1 MKIRFDSNQPYQR
14 AAMDAVLGLFDGQP
28 LSSGAFEFALSDVGS
43 LAGLTELG
51 VGNRLALDE
60 TAVLRNLQTVQ
71 QANKLPASAALDGM
85 NFSVEMETGTGKT
98 YVYLRTIF
106 ELHQRYGFSKFIIV
120 VPSVAIREGVMTSL
134 RLMKE
139 HFQAL
144 FGNVAFDSW
153 VYDSKQYSKLRQFA
167 QSSTLQILVMN
178 IDAFNKKDVA
188 VIHQEKDQLSGRRPI
203 EFVQAAQPIV
213 VMDEPQN
220 METPT
225 AKEAIASLN
234 PLCTLRYS
242 ATHRN
247 HYNLVYKL
255 DPVQAYDLKL
265 VKRIEVS
272 SVLDDPDFNQPYIQV
287 QSISATKTKV
297 TAKLMIDVNEK
308 SGPQRKSISI
318 NAGGVDLFDKSNQ
331 RSNYAGFIVDEI
343 RAPSP
348 QSSPGGGGGN
358 RLSPGGG
365 KTAMF
370 PAADGYVSFSN
381 GLVLNVGQTHG
392 GRSDDVMRVQIRET
406 VREHFD
412 KELRIKKLLPGIA
425 GADARL
431 KVLSL
436 FFIDRVANYAPHPNP
451 PPQEGEGANE
461 SLREVN
467 VNDGK
472 IRHWFIEAYKE
483 LSALPKYRE
492 LSPLPVEKVHNG
504 YFSAYKG
511 IPKDTRGDTAADD
524 DAYALI
530 MQDKERLLSPD
541 EPLRFIFSHSALRE
555 GWDNPNVFQICTLN
569 ETKSDIKKRQEIGRG
584 LRLPVLESGER
595 CFDAS
600 INRLTVIANEHYD
613 EFAAKL
619 QTEIED
625 ECGVSFA
632 GRIVNKKQA
641 RTAKLKQGWR
651 LNDDFKE
658 LWARIKH
665 KTRYAVDYQ
674 TDVLI
679 ERAAKNLAARDKIA
693 HSRLS
698 VQKSGIVM
706 TGEGVSTKLLGVRE
720 AEAKDYSA
728 INVPDM
734 LGYLQAKTELT
745 RKTIAEILMRSG
757 RLSEVHKNPQQFL
770 EQAQQ
775 AIEAEL
781 NNLMIDGIK
790 YERIDGQEYE
800 MMLFETEEI
809 IGALTSMIEVDNS
822 IYDAVLFES
831 EVERAFADAM
841 SKREDIKLFIKL
853 PWWFKIDTPI
863 GTYNPDWAIVKEN
876 DAKVYLVRE
885 TKSTKEQL
893 KMRGSEWA
901 KIQCGKAHF
910 GVLGVDFDH
919 VVSANAI

>member
-1 MKIRFDSNQPYQR
+1 MKIKFDSNQPYQHD
-14 AAMDAVLGLFDGQP
+14 AIGAVLGMFDGQP
-28 LSSGAFEFALSDVGS
+28 LRSGAYEFSLSDIGS

-51 VGNRLALDE
+51 LGNQLALD
-60 TAVLRNLQTVQ
+60 ASALLRNLQTVQ
-71 QANKLPASAALDGM
+71 QANKLPISTELDGM

-98 YVYLRTIF
+98 YVYLRSIL
-106 ELHQRYGFSKFIIV
+106 ELNQKYGFSKFIIV
-120 VPSVAIREGVMTSL
+120 VPSVAIREGVITSL

-139 HFQAL
+139 HFQTL

-178 IDAFNKKDVA
+178 IDAFNKQA
-188 VIHQEKDQLSGRRPI
+188 NNVIHQDKDQLSGRKPI

-213 VMDEPQN
+213 VLDEPQN
-220 METPT
+220 MESEQ
-225 AKEAIASLN
+225 AKKAITSLN

-247 HYNLVYKL
+247 KYNLVYKL

-297 TAKLMIDVNEK
+297 TAKLSIDINEK
-308 SGPQRKSISI
+308 AGPQRKSISI
-318 NAGGVDLFDKSNQ
+318 SAGGVDLFDKTNQ
-331 RSNYAGFIVDEI
+331 RSNYSGHIVDEI
-343 RAPSP
+343 
-348 QSSPGGGGGN
+348 N
-358 RLSPGGG
+358 
-365 KTAMF
+365 
-370 PAADGYVSFSN
+370 AADGFVSFTN
-381 GLVLNVGQTHG
+381 GLVLYVGQTYG
-392 GRSDDVMRVQIRET
+392 GRGDDVMRVQIRET

-412 KELRIKKLLPGIA
+412 KELRIKKLLPDIA

-436 FFIDRVANYAPHPNP
+436 FFIDRVANYAA
-451 PPQEGEGANE
+451 E
-461 SLREVN
+461 
-467 VNDGK
+467 DGK

-483 LSALPKYRE
+483 LAALPKYRE

-504 YFSAYKG
+504 YFAAYKG
-511 IPKDTRGDTAADD
+511 IPKDTRGDTSADD

-569 ETKSDIKKRQEIGRG
+569 ETKSEIKKRQEIGRG

-625 ECGVSFA
+625 ECGVKFE
-632 GRIVNKKQA
+632 GRIVNKKEV

-651 LNDDFKE
+651 LNEDFKE
-658 LWARIKH
+658 LWSRIKH

-674 TDVLI
+674 TNVLI
-679 ERAAKNLAARDKIA
+679 EKAAKNLAARDKIA
-693 HSRLS
+693 QSKIR
-698 VQKSGIVM
+698 VQKGGIGM
-706 TGEGVSTKLLGVRE
+706 SGEGVGTQLLSVRE
-720 AEAKDYSA
+720 ADADDYQT
-728 INVPDM
+728 INVPDL
-734 LGYLQAKTELT
+734 LGYLQTKTELT
-745 RKTIAEILMRSG
+745 RKTIAEILIRSG
-757 RLSEVHKNPQQFL
+757 RLNEVHHNPQQFL

-775 AIEAEL
+775 AIEVEL
-781 NNLMIDGIK
+781 RGLMIDGIK
-790 YERIDGQEYE
+790 YEKINGQEYE
-800 MMLFETEEI
+800 MLLFEEREI
-809 IGALTSMIEVDNS
+809 FGSDLNQVLVENS
-822 IYDAVLFES
+822 IYDEVFVDS
-831 EVERAFADAM
+831 EVERQFAEAM
-841 SKREDIKLFIKL
+841 STRTDIKLFIKL
-853 PWWFKIDTPI
+853 PGWFMVDTPI

-885 TKSTKEQL
+885 TKGTKEQL

-910 GVLGVDFDH
+910 DTLKVDFDY
-919 VVSANAI
+919 ATTADEI

>member
-1 MKIRFDSNQPYQR
+1 MKIKFDSNQPYQR
-14 AAMDAVLGLFDGQP
+14 DAMDAVLGLFDGQP
-28 LSSGAFEFALSDVGS
+28 LCSGAFEFELSDAGS

-51 VGNRLALDE
+51 LGNRLALDE
-60 TAVLRNLQTVQ
+60 AALLRNLQTVQ
-71 QANKLPASAALDGM
+71 QANKLPPSAALDGM
-85 NFSVEMETGTGKT
+85 NFSLEMETGTGKT
-98 YVYLRTIF
+98 YVYLRSIF

-120 VPSVAIREGVMTSL
+120 VPSVAIREGVITSL

-178 IDAFNKKDVA
+178 IQAFVSQASN
-188 VIHQEKDQLSGRRPI
+188 VIHQEKDQLSGRKPI
-203 EFVQAAQPIV
+203 EFVQAAQPV
-213 VMDEPQN
+213 VVLDEPQN
-220 METPT
+220 MESEQ
-225 AKEAIASLN
+225 AKKAIASLN

-247 HYNLVYKL
+247 RYNLVYKL

-272 SVLDDPDFNQPYIQV
+272 SVLDDPDFNQPFIQV

-297 TAKLMIDVNEK
+297 TAKLLIDVNEK
-308 SGPQRKSISI
+308 AGPQRKRISIST
-318 NAGGVDLFDKSNQ
+318 GGVELFEKTNE
-331 RSNYAGFIVDEI
+331 RGNYAGHIVDEI
-343 RAPSP
+343 
-348 QSSPGGGGGN
+348 N
-358 RLSPGGG
+358 
-365 KTAMF
+365 
-370 PAADGYVSFSN
+370 AAENFVSFTN

-392 GRSDDVMRVQIRET
+392 GRGDEVMRVQIRET
-406 VREHFD
+406 VREHLD
-412 KELRIKKLLPGIA
+412 KELRIKKLLPDIA

-436 FFIDRVANYAPHPNP
+436 FFIDRVANYAA
-451 PPQEGEGANE
+451 E
-461 SLREVN
+461 
-467 VNDGK
+467 DGK
-472 IRHWFIEAYKE
+472 IRHWFIEAYQE
-483 LSALPKYRE
+483 LAALPKYRE

-504 YFSAYKG
+504 YFAAYKG
-511 IPKDTRGDTAADD
+511 MPKDTRGDTAADD
-524 DAYALI
+524 EAYALI

-541 EPLRFIFSHSALRE
+541 EPLRFIFTHSALRE

-569 ETKSDIKKRQEIGRG
+569 ETKSEIKKRQEIGRG

-625 ECGVSFA
+625 ECGVKFE
-632 GRIVNKKQA
+632 GRIINKKNT

-651 LNDDFKE
+651 LNEDFKE
-658 LWARIKH
+658 LWSRIKH

-674 TDVLI
+674 TDVLVA
-679 ERAAKNLAARDKIA
+679 RAAKNLAARDKIA
-693 HSRLS
+693 PSRIS

-706 TGEGVSTKLLGVRE
+706 SGDGVEAQLLGVRE

-728 INVPDM
+728 LNVPDM
-734 LGYLQAKTELT
+734 LGYLQSKTELT
-745 RKTIAEILMRSG
+745 RKTIAGILLRSD
-757 RLSEVHKNPQQFL
+757 RLSEVRQNPQQFL
-770 EQAQQ
+770 EQARQ

-781 NNLMIDGIK
+781 HNLMIDGIK
-790 YERIDGQEYE
+790 YERISGQEYE
-800 MMLFETEEI
+800 MMLFEAEEI
-809 IGALTSMIEVDNS
+809 TGALTSMIEVDNS

-831 EVERAFADAM
+831 EVERTFAEAM
-841 SKREDIKLFIKL
+841 SMREDIKLFIKL
-853 PWWFKIDTPI
+853 PGWFKIETPI
-863 GTYNPDWAIVKEN
+863 GTYNPDWAIVKQD

-885 TKSTKEQL
+885 TKSTKDQL
-893 KMRGSEWA
+893 KLRGSEWA

-910 GVLGVDFDH
+910 DTLGVDFAH
-919 VVSANAI
+919 IVSASEV

>member
-1 MKIRFDSNQPYQR
+1 MKIKFDSNQPYQHD
-14 AAMDAVLGLFDGQP
+14 AMDAVLGLFDGQP
-28 LSSGAFEFALSDVGS
+28 LSSGAFEFVLSDAGS
-43 LAGLTELG
+43 LAGLSELG
-51 VGNRLALDE
+51 FGNQLALDE
-60 TAVLRNLQTVQ
+60 AALLRNLQTVQ
-71 QANKLPASAALDGM
+71 QFNKLPVSDTLDGM

-98 YVYLRTIF
+98 YVYLRSIF
-106 ELHQRYGFSKFIIV
+106 ELHQRFGFCKFIIV
-120 VPSVAIREGVMTSL
+120 VPSVAIREGVITSL

-139 HFQAL
+139 HFQTL

-178 IDAFNKKDVA
+178 IDAFNKQA
-188 VIHQEKDQLSGRRPI
+188 NNVIHQDKDQLSGRKPI

-213 VMDEPQN
+213 VLDEPQN
-220 METPT
+220 MESDQ
-225 AKEAIASLN
+225 AKKAIASLN

-247 HYNLVYKL
+247 RYNLVYKL

-297 TAKLMIDVNEK
+297 TAKLLVDVNEK
-308 SGPQRKSISI
+308 AGPQRKSISI
-318 NAGGVDLFDKSNQ
+318 SAGGVDLFEKTNE
-331 RSNYAGFIVDEI
+331 RGNYAGHIVDEI
-343 RAPSP
+343 NS
-348 QSSPGGGGGN
+348 
-358 RLSPGGG
+358 
-365 KTAMF
+365 
-370 PAADGYVSFSN
+370 ADGYVSFTN
-381 GLVLNVGQTHG
+381 GLMLNVGQTHG
-392 GRSDDVMRVQIRET
+392 GRGDDVMRVQIRET

-425 GADARL
+425 GVEARL

-436 FFIDRVANYAPHPNP
+436 FFIDRVVNYAA
-451 PPQEGEGANE
+451 E
-461 SLREVN
+461 
-467 VNDGK
+467 DGK

-483 LSALPKYRE
+483 LAVLPKYRE
-492 LSPLPVEKVHNG
+492 LSPLPVDKVHNG

-625 ECGVSFA
+625 ECGVKFD
-632 GRIVNKKQA
+632 GRIVNKKEA
-641 RTAKLKQGWR
+641 RTAKLKTGWR
-651 LNDDFKE
+651 LNEDFRE

-674 TDVLI
+674 TDVLVD
-679 ERAAKNLAARDKIA
+679 RAAKNLAARDKIA
-693 HSRLS
+693 PSRIS

-706 TGEGVSTKLLGVRE
+706 SGDGVDTQLLGIRE
-720 AEAKDYSA
+720 AEPKDYHSV
-728 INVPDM
+728 NVPDM

-745 RKTIAEILMRSG
+745 RKTITEILARSG
-757 RLSEVHKNPQQFL
+757 RLNEVQHNPQQFL
-770 EQAQQ
+770 EQARQ
-775 AIEAEL
+775 AIEAAL
-781 NNLMIDGIK
+781 HGLMIDGIK
-790 YERIDGQEYE
+790 YERISGQEYE
-800 MMLFETEEI
+800 MMLFEAEEI
-809 IGALTSMIEVDNS
+809 TGALTSMIAVDNS

-831 EVERAFADAM
+831 EVERAFAEAM
-841 SKREDIKLFIKL
+841 STREDIKLFIKL
-853 PWWFKIDTPI
+853 PGWFKIETPI
-863 GTYNPDWAIVKEN
+863 GTYNPDWAIVKEG
-876 DAKVYLVRE
+876 DHKVYLVRE
-885 TKSTKEQL
+885 TKSTKDQL
-893 KMRGSEWA
+893 KLRGSEWA

-910 GVLGVDFDH
+910 DTLGVDFAH
-919 VVSANAI
+919 IVSASEIG

>member
-1 MKIRFDSNQPYQR
+1 MKIKFDSNQAYQR
-14 AAMDAVLGLFDGQP
+14 DAMDAVLGLFDGQP
-28 LSSGAFEFALSDVGS
+28 LSAGAFEFALSDTGS

-51 VGNRLALDE
+51 VGNQLALNE
-60 TAVLRNLQTVQ
+60 AALLRNLQTVQ
-71 QANKLPASAALDGM
+71 LANKLSASAALDGM

-98 YVYLRTIF
+98 YVYLRSIF

-120 VPSVAIREGVMTSL
+120 VPSVAIREGVITSL

-153 VYDSKQYSKLRQFA
+153 VYDSKQYSRLRQFA
-167 QSSTLQILVMN
+167 QSNTLQILVMN
-178 IDAFNKKDVA
+178 IDAFNKQA
-188 VIHQEKDQLSGRRPI
+188 NNVIHQDKDQLSGRKPI

-213 VMDEPQN
+213 VLDEPQN
-220 METPT
+220 MESEQ
-225 AKEAIASLN
+225 AKKAIASLN

-247 HYNLVYKL
+247 RYNLVYKL

-297 TAKLMIDVNEK
+297 TAKLLIDVNEK
-308 SGPQRKSISI
+308 AGPQRKRISIS
-318 NAGGVDLFDKSNQ
+318 AGGVDLFDKTNQ
-331 RSNYAGFIVDEI
+331 RSNYSGLIVDEI
-343 RAPSP
+343 
-348 QSSPGGGGGN
+348 N
-358 RLSPGGG
+358 
-365 KTAMF
+365 
-370 PAADGYVSFSN
+370 AADGYVSFTN
-381 GLVLNVGQTHG
+381 GLVLTVGQTHG
-392 GRSDDVMRVQIRET
+392 GRGDDVMRVQIRET

-412 KELRIKKLLPGIA
+412 KELRIKKLLPDIA

-436 FFIDRVANYAPHPNP
+436 FFIDRVANYAA
-451 PPQEGEGANE
+451 E
-461 SLREVN
+461 
-467 VNDGK
+467 DGK

-483 LSALPKYRE
+483 LAALPKFRE
-492 LSPLPVEKVHNG
+492 LLPLPVEKVHNG
-504 YFSAYKG
+504 YFAAYKG

-569 ETKSDIKKRQEIGRG
+569 ETKSEIKKRQEIGRG

-595 CFDAS
+595 CFDDS

-625 ECGVSFA
+625 ECGVKFE
-632 GRIVNKKQA
+632 GRIVNKKEV

-651 LNDDFKE
+651 LNEDFKE
-658 LWARIKH
+658 LWSRIKH

-674 TDVLI
+674 TPVLI
-679 ERAAKNLAARDKIA
+679 ERAANNLAARDKITK
-693 HSRLS
+693 SRMR
-698 VQKSGIVM
+698 VQKGGIGVS
-706 TGEGVSTKLLGVRE
+706 GEGVGTQLLSVRE
-720 AEAKDYSA
+720 AEADGYRT
-728 INVPDM
+728 INVPDL

-745 RKTIAEILMRSG
+745 RKTIAEILIGSG
-757 RLSEVHKNPQQFL
+757 RLNEVQHNPQQFV

-781 NNLMIDGIK
+781 GGLMIADIK
-790 YERIDGQEYE
+790 YERINGQAYE
-800 MMLFETEEI
+800 MLLFEEREI
-809 IGALTSMIEVDNS
+809 FGTGLNKVLVENS
-822 IYDAVLFES
+822 IYEEVFVDS
-831 EVERAFADAM
+831 EVEREFAEAM
-841 SKREDIKLFIKL
+841 SSREDIRLFIKL
-853 PWWFKIDTPI
+853 PGWFKIDTPL
-863 GTYNPDWAIVKEN
+863 GTYNPDWAIVKEE
-876 DAKVYLVRE
+876 DTKVYLVRE
-885 TKSTKEQL
+885 TKSTKDQL
-893 KMRGSEWA
+893 KLRASEWA
-901 KIQCGKAHF
+901 KIQCGRAHF
-910 GVLGVDFDH
+910 DTLGVDFSH
-919 VVSANAI
+919 VINASEI

>member
-1 MKIRFDSNQPYQR
+1 MKLKFDSNQQYQLN
-14 AAMDAVLGLFDGQP
+14 AIDAVLGLFDGQP
-28 LSSGAFEFALSDVGS
+28 LNSGAFEFALSDEGL

-51 VGNRLALDE
+51 LGNRLTLDGTAL
-60 TAVLRNLQTVQ
+60 LRNLLRVQ
-71 QANKLPASAALDGM
+71 HANNLPVSNALDGM

-98 YVYLRTIF
+98 YVYLRSIY
-106 ELHQRYGFSKFIIV
+106 ELHQRFGFSKFIIV
-120 VPSVAIREGVMTSL
+120 VPSVAIREGVITSL
-134 RLMKE
+134 RIMKE
-139 HFQAL
+139 HFQAI

-203 EFVQAAQPIV
+203 EFVQTAQPIV

-272 SVLDDPDFNQPYIQV
+272 SVLDDPDFNRPYIQV

-297 TAKLMIDVNEK
+297 SAKLIIDVNEK
-308 SGPQRKSISI
+308 AGPQRKSISI
-318 NAGGVDLFDKSNQ
+318 SEGGIDLFDKSNQ
-331 RSNYAGFIVDEI
+331 RDNYADHIIDEI
-343 RAPSP
+343 NAE
-348 QSSPGGGGGN
+348 
-358 RLSPGGG
+358 
-365 KTAMF
+365 
-370 PAADGYVSFSN
+370 DGYVSFTN
-381 GLVLNVGQTHG
+381 GLVLSVGQTHG

-412 KELRIKKLLPGIA
+412 KELRIKKLLPDIA
-425 GADARL
+425 GTDARM

-436 FFIDRVANYAPHPNP
+436 FFIDRVANYAA
-451 PPQEGEGANE
+451 E
-461 SLREVN
+461 
-467 VNDGK
+467 DGK

-483 LSALPKYRE
+483 LAALPKYYE

-504 YFSAYKG
+504 YFAAYKG
-511 IPKDTRGDTAADD
+511 LPKDTRGDTAADD
-524 DAYALI
+524 EAYALI

-569 ETKSDIKKRQEIGRG
+569 ETRSEIKKRQEIGRG
-584 LRLPVLESGER
+584 LRLPVLASGER
-595 CFDAS
+595 CIDAS
-600 INRLTVIANEHYD
+600 INRLTVIANEHYE

-625 ECGVSFA
+625 ECGVKFE
-632 GRIVNKKQA
+632 GRIVNKKKS
-641 RTAKLKQGWR
+641 RTAKLKQGWQ
-651 LNDDFKE
+651 LNEDFKE
-658 LWARIKH
+658 LWSRIKH

-674 TDVLI
+674 TDVLVAN
-679 ERAAKNLAARDKIA
+679 AAKNLAARDKISP
-693 HSRLS
+693 SRIS

-706 TGEGVSTKLLGVRE
+706 SSDGVGTKLSGVRE
-720 AEAKDYSA
+720 AAPMYYDSL
-728 INVPDM
+728 NVPDM
-734 LGYLQAKTELT
+734 IGYLHAKTELT
-745 RKTIAEILMRSG
+745 RKTIADILMRSG
-757 RLSEVHKNPQQFL
+757 RLNEVSQNPQQFM
-770 EQAQQ
+770 EQAHQ
-775 AIEAEL
+775 AIEVEL
-781 NNLMIDGIK
+781 QSLMIDGIK
-790 YERIDGQEYE
+790 YERINGQEYE
-800 MMLFETEEI
+800 MLLFEVEEI
-809 IGALTSMIEVDNS
+809 TGALTSMIEVDSS
-822 IYDAVLFES
+822 IYDAVMFES
-831 EVERAFADAM
+831 EVERSFADAM

-853 PWWFKIDTPI
+853 PGWFKIETPI
-863 GTYNPDWAIVKEN
+863 GTYNPDWAIVKQD

-885 TKSTKEQL
+885 TKSTKDQL
-893 KMRGSEWA
+893 KLRGSEWA

-910 GVLGVDFDH
+910 DTLQVDFAH
-919 VVSANAI
+919 VTTANEI

>member
-1 MKIRFDSNQPYQR
+1 MKIKFDGNQSYQR
-14 AAMDAVLGLFDGQP
+14 DAIDSILGLFEGQP
-28 LSSGAFEFALSDVGS
+28 LSSGAYEITLSNVGS

-51 VGNRLALDE
+51 VGNTLALDE
-60 TAVLRNLQTVQ
+60 AEMLRNLQIVQ
-71 QANKLPASAALDGM
+71 QARALPVSDALDGM

-98 YVYLRTIF
+98 YVYLRSIF
-106 ELHQRYGFSKFIIV
+106 ELHQRYGFRKFIIV
-120 VPSVAIREGVMTSL
+120 APSVAIREGIITSL

-167 QSSTLQILVMN
+167 QGNSLQILVMN

-188 VIHQEKDQLSGRRPI
+188 VIHQEKDRLSGRRPI

-213 VMDEPQN
+213 VLDEPQN
-220 METPT
+220 METP
-225 AKEAIASLN
+225 AAREAIASLN

-247 HYNLVYKL
+247 KYNLVYKL

-297 TAKLMIDVNEK
+297 TARLSIDINEK
-308 SGPQRKSISI
+308 SGPQRKSISVS
-318 NAGGVDLFDKSNQ
+318 AGGVDLYDKSNQ
-331 RSNYAGFIVDEI
+331 RRNYSGYIIDEI
-343 RAPSP
+343 
-348 QSSPGGGGGN
+348 N
-358 RLSPGGG
+358 
-365 KTAMF
+365 
-370 PAADGYVSFSN
+370 AADGFVSFTN

-392 GRSDDVMRVQIRET
+392 GRGDDVMRVQIRET

-412 KELRIKKLLPGIA
+412 KELRIKKLLPDIA

-436 FFIDRVANYAPHPNP
+436 FFIDRVANYAA
-451 PPQEGEGANE
+451 E
-461 SLREVN
+461 
-467 VNDGK
+467 DGK
-472 IRHWFIEAYKE
+472 IRHWFIESYKE
-483 LSALPKYRE
+483 LAAMPKYRE

-504 YFSAYKG
+504 YFAAYKG
-511 IPKDTRGDTAADD
+511 MPKDTRGDTAADD
-524 DAYALI
+524 EAYALI

-569 ETKSDIKKRQEIGRG
+569 ETKSEIKKRQEIGRG

-625 ECGVSFA
+625 ECGVKFE
-632 GRIVNKKQA
+632 GRIVNKKST
-641 RTAKLKQGWR
+641 RTAKLKAGWR
-651 LNDDFKE
+651 LNEDFKE
-658 LWARIKH
+658 LWSRIKH
-665 KTRYAVDYQ
+665 KTRYAVEYK
-674 TDVLI
+674 TPELI
-679 ERAAKNLAARDKIA
+679 DLAARNLAAREKIVA
-693 HSRLS
+693 SRIS

-706 TGEGVSTKLLGVRE
+706 ADAGVGTNLLVVRE
-720 AEAKDYSA
+720 TDTKGYSA
-728 INVPDM
+728 INVPDL

-745 RKTIAEILMRSG
+745 RKTISEILIRSG
-757 RLSEVHKNPQQFL
+757 RLNEVYINPQQFL
-770 EQAQQ
+770 EQAHK

-781 NNLMIDGIK
+781 HSLMIGGIK
-790 YERIDGQEYE
+790 YERINGQEYE
-800 MMLFETEEI
+800 MMLFEEQEI
-809 IGALTSMIEVDNS
+809 TGALTNMIEVNNS

-831 EVERAFADAM
+831 EIERAFAEAM
-841 SKREDIKLFIKL
+841 STRTDIKLFIKL
-853 PWWFKIDTPI
+853 PGWFKIETPI
-863 GTYNPDWAIVKEN
+863 GTYNPDWAIVKED

-885 TKSTKEQL
+885 TKSTMEQL

-901 KIQCGKAHF
+901 RIQCGKAHF
-910 GVLGVDFDH
+910 AQLQVDFDH
-919 VVSANAI
+919 VTTSNDV

>member
-1 MKIRFDSNQPYQR
+1 MKIKFDSNQQYQR
-14 AAMDAVLGLFDGQP
+14 DAIDAVLGLFDGQP

-51 VGNRLALDE
+51 LGNRLSLDE
-60 TAVLRNLQTVQ
+60 AALLRNLQTVQ
-71 QANKLPASAALDGM
+71 HANKLPVSDALDGM

-98 YVYLRTIF
+98 YVYLRSIF
-106 ELHQRYGFSKFIIV
+106 ELHQRFGFSKFIIV
-120 VPSVAIREGVMTSL
+120 VPSVAIREGVITSL

-139 HFQAL
+139 HFQTM

-247 HYNLVYKL
+247 RYNLVHKL

-308 SGPQRKSISI
+308 TGPQRKSISI
-318 NAGGVDLFDKSNQ
+318 SAGGVDLFDKSNL
-331 RSNYAGFIVDEI
+331 RGNYVDHIIDEI
-343 RAPSP
+343 
-348 QSSPGGGGGN
+348 N
-358 RLSPGGG
+358 
-365 KTAMF
+365 
-370 PAADGYVSFSN
+370 AADGYVSFTN

-412 KELRIKKLLPGIA
+412 KELRIKRLLPDIA

-436 FFIDRVANYAPHPNP
+436 FFIDRVANYAA
-451 PPQEGEGANE
+451 E
-461 SLREVN
+461 
-467 VNDGK
+467 DGK
-472 IRHWFIEAYKE
+472 IRHWFIEAYRE
-483 LSALPKYRE
+483 LAALPKYRE

-504 YFSAYKG
+504 YFAAYKG
-511 IPKDTRGDTAADD
+511 TPKDTRGDTAADD
-524 DAYALI
+524 EAYALI

-569 ETKSDIKKRQEIGRG
+569 ETKSEIKKRQEIGRG

-625 ECGVSFA
+625 ECGVKFE
-632 GRIVNKKQA
+632 GRIVNKKNA

-651 LNDDFKE
+651 LNEDFKE
-658 LWARIKH
+658 LWSRIKH

-674 TDVLI
+674 TDVLVA
-679 ERAAKNLAARDKIA
+679 RAAKNLAARDKIA
-693 HSRLS
+693 PSRIS

-706 TGEGVSTKLLGVRE
+706 SGDGVGTKLLGVRE
-720 AEAKDYSA
+720 AEAKEYSA

-745 RKTIAEILMRSG
+745 RKTISKILMRSG
-757 RLSEVHKNPQQFL
+757 RLNEVPQNPQQFL
-770 EQAQQ
+770 DQAQQ

-781 NNLMIDGIK
+781 HNLMIDGIK
-790 YERIDGQEYE
+790 YERISGQEYE
-800 MMLFETEEI
+800 MMLFEAEEI
-809 IGALTSMIEVDNS
+809 TGALTSMIEVNNS

-853 PWWFKIDTPI
+853 PGWFKIETPI
-863 GTYNPDWAIVKEN
+863 GTYNPDWAIVKQD

-885 TKSTKEQL
+885 TKSTKDQL
-893 KMRGSEWA
+893 KLRGSEWA

-910 GVLGVDFDH
+910 DTLQVDFKH
-919 VVSANAI
+919 VLSANEV

>member
-14 AAMDAVLGLFDGQP
+14 EAIDAVLDLLDGQP
-28 LSSGAFEFALSDVGS
+28 LSGGVFEFAMAAGP

-51 VGNRLALDE
+51 IGNQLALDE
-60 TAVLRNLQTVQ
+60 VAVLRNLHVVQ
-71 QANKLPASAALDGM
+71 EAHTLPKVAQLEGM

-98 YVYLRTIF
+98 YVYLRSIF
-106 ELHQRYGFSKFIIV
+106 ELHQRYGFAKFIIV
-120 VPSVAIREGVMTSL
+120 VPSVAIREGVISSL

-167 QSSTLQILVMN
+167 QSNTLQILVMN

-188 VIHQEKDQLSGRRPI
+188 VIHQEKDQLCGRRPI
-203 EFVQAAQPIV
+203 EFVQAAHPIV
-213 VMDEPQN
+213 IMDEPQN

-247 HYNLVYKL
+247 VYNLIYKL
-255 DPVQAYDLKL
+255 DPVKAYDMKL

-297 TAKLMIDVNEK
+297 TAKLEIDINEK
-308 SGPQRKSISI
+308 AGPQRKSISI
-318 NAGGVDLFDKSNQ
+318 SAGGVDLFDKSNE
-331 RSNYAGFIVDEI
+331 RSNYAGYIVDEI
-343 RAPSP
+343 
-348 QSSPGGGGGN
+348 N
-358 RLSPGGG
+358 
-365 KTAMF
+365 
-370 PAADGYVSFSN
+370 AADGFVSFTN
-381 GLVLNVGQTHG
+381 GLVLATGQTHG
-392 GRSDDVMRVQIRET
+392 GRGDDVMRVQIRET
-406 VREHFD
+406 VREHFE
-412 KELRIKKLLPGIA
+412 KELRIRKLLPAIA

-431 KVLSL
+431 KVLTL
-436 FFIDRVANYAPHPNP
+436 FFVDRVANYAA
-451 PPQEGEGANE
+451 E
-461 SLREVN
+461 
-467 VNDGK
+467 DGK
-472 IRHWFIEAYKE
+472 IRHWFVEAYKE
-483 LSALPKYRE
+483 LAALAKYRE

-504 YFSAYKG
+504 YFAAYKG

-569 ETKSDIKKRQEIGRG
+569 ETKSEIKKRQEIGRG

-595 CFDAS
+595 CFDPA
-600 INRLTVIANEHYD
+600 INRLTIIANEHYD
-613 EFAAKL
+613 EFARKL

-625 ECGVSFA
+625 ECGVKFE
-632 GRIVNKKQA
+632 GRIVNKKEA

-651 LNDDFKE
+651 LNEDFKE
-658 LWARIKH
+658 LWQRIKH
-665 KTRYAVDYQ
+665 KTRFAVEYR
-674 TDVLI
+674 TPVLV
-679 ERAAKNLAARDKIA
+679 ERASKNLAGKEEISASKI
-693 HSRLS
+693 SI
-698 VQKSGIVM
+698 QKSGIQIS
-706 TGEGVSTKLLGVRE
+706 GDGLDTKLLTVRE
-720 AEAKDYSA
+720 AEAKDYQD
-728 INVPDM
+728 IRVPDL

-745 RKTIAEILMRSG
+745 RKTLKEILIQSN
-757 RLSEVHKNPQQFL
+757 RLDEVQNNPQQFL

-781 NNLMIDGIK
+781 RGLMIDGIK
-790 YERIDGQEYE
+790 YEKINGQEYE
-800 MMLFETEEI
+800 MLLFEEREI
-809 IGALTSMIEVDNS
+809 FGSDLNKVLVENS
-822 IYDAVLFES
+822 IYDEVFVDS
-831 EVERAFADAM
+831 EVERAFAEAM
-841 SKREDIKLFIKL
+841 STRTDIKLFIKL
-853 PWWFKIDTPI
+853 PGWFMIDTPL
-863 GTYNPDWAIVKEN
+863 GTYNPDWAIVKQE

-893 KMRGSEWA
+893 KLRGSEWA

-910 GVLGVDFDH
+910 DTLRVDFAH
-919 VVSANAI
+919 VTSASEV